1 MTDFV
6 EVHVGFR
13 CNKGGDYGAAY
24 ISIFERQVLMCYSC
38 TLVQIFLVSNNA
50 AEDLWQNID
59 EFNITKRFFF
69 FFVGWMSSR
78 RDVCQFYT

>member
-13 CNKGGDYGAAY
+13 CNKEGDYGAAY

-38 TLVQIFLVSNNA
+38 TLVQIFLVGNNA
-50 AEDLWQNID
+50 AED
-59 EFNITKRFFF
+59 F
-69 FFVGWMSSR
+69 
-78 RDVCQFYT
+78 